1 VKKTCF
7 SAPQYRAILFWTWS
21 TVFLWI
27 VASSWHDIKGG
38 YLLLIVSTFP
48 LSIFTQSLPHGAFEL
63 LSYLAGLI
71 IWVWVIGGLLDRFV
85 PPVTI
90 RLTPKWLHRISV
102 TAFILALPGFIV
114 SLFALSS
121 PFWSTVSYNIA
132 IALIVTGIGMEIFS
146 CRHSSPEISRIG
158 RGFSYLFFVS
168 MLGFLISLLTLGVPD
183 ASELL
188 YNVSLALSV
197 VAVGGKMLFAPA
209 DPKKR

>member
-1 VKKTCF
+1 MT
-7 SAPQYRAILFWTWS
+7 SRINRYRTILFWTWS
-21 TVFLWI
+21 TMFLWI
-27 VASSWHDIKGG
+27 IASSWHDIKGE

-48 LSIFTQSLPHGAFEL
+48 LSIFTQSLPRGAFEL

-71 IWVWVIGGLLDRFV
+71 VWVWVIGGLLDRLV

-90 RLTPKWLHRISV
+90 RLSPKWLHRISV
-102 TAFILALPGFIV
+102 TAFILALPGFVV

-132 IALIVTGIGMEIFS
+132 IALIVTGIGLEVFL
-146 CRHSSPEISRIG
+146 CRHSSFEISQIG

-168 MLGFLISLLTLGVPD
+168 ILGFLVSLLTLNTPD
-183 ASELL
+183 ASQLL

-197 VAVGGKMLFAPA
+197 VAVGGKILFAPA
-209 DPKKR
+209 DQKGG